1 MGSSSSNNRDEIFKK
16 YLKPPPTIYI
26 VILGWL
32 PWLFGMKLGLKWPK
46 IVAFHDSVAKKN
58 NGETDIATLVQE
70 NLKEGISSEKAWKTP
85 KTAQQIVYHNTLPI
99 YSHYKPKHIITYKE
113 PKKHS
118 YIKSSSVF
126 SFWSFQI
133 WEKNHEFV
141 QPFSTFN
148 LSFPGGVVAWGP
160 KIGKGATL
168 TFVHQVGTIFP
179 QTSSGWLLMGWFFF
193 GWPETITIFIF
204 L

>member
-1 MGSSSSNNRDEIFKK
+1 MTKNCCFSRQCSE
-16 YLKPPPTIYI
+16 
-26 VILGWL
+26 
-32 PWLFGMKLGLKWPK
+32 
-46 IVAFHDSVAKKN
+46 KN

-118 YIKSSSVF
+118 YLKTSSVF
-126 SFWSFQI
+126 SFLIFPNFEG
-133 WEKNHEFV
+133 EKPRIFFKA
-141 QPFSTFN
+141 FSTFH
-148 LSFPGGVVAWGP
+148 LSFPGGVIARSA

-179 QTSSGWLLMGWFFF
+179 QTSGLVDCC
-193 GWPETITIFIF
+193 
-204 L
+204 